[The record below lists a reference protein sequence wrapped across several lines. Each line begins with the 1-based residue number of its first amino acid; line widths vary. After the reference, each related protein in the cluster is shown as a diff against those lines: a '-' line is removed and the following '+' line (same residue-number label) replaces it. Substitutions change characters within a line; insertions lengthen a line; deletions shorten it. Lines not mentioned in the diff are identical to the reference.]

1 MDVVLGY
8 IILLIGCI
16 LGLTTWSTILFNI
29 LFIKVFRL
37 QNIGLV
43 YVYSFF
49 CIYILIDFAWYYFYD
64 YHLPFLALLLIII
77 WQSYSRTDNRLDDNG
92 LLMDDAETF
101 TVGLFAL
108 YTFIFVE
115 FNWV

>member
-49 CIYILIDFAWYYFYD
+49 
-64 YHLPFLALLLIII
+64 
-77 WQSYSRTDNRLDDNG
+77 
-92 LLMDDAETF
+92 
-101 TVGLFAL
+101 V
-108 YTFIFVE
+108 FIF
-115 FNWV
+115 